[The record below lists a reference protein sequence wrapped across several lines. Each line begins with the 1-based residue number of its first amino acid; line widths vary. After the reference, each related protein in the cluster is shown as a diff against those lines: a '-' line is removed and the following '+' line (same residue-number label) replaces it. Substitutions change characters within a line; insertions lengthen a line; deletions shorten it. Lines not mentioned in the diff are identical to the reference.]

1 MAIRVQ
7 PITKQ
12 ADGVRMSLYRRFI
25 SFLLLSAFTVGPLAV
40 AQESL
45 LIGPGDQLHVQVLD
59 TPELDQHPRVTDSGE
74 VPLIGLG
81 TLAVGGLTP
90 AAAAAK
96 IRAYFISSHYMN
108 HPSITVTVDQY
119 ATQSI
124 SVLGQVKSPGV
135 FSITA
140 PRSVLDAIALGG
152 GLTDTADRHLTIQR
166 RDRSIKPITYDLSND
181 ANAAMENQVQVYPG
195 DIVLVPHAAIAYV
208 LGDVTRP
215 GGIIMQNNHSQ
226 LTAMQAVALAGGTLS
241 SAVPSHAKLIR
252 RSAEGGYQEIAM
264 NFSRIQK
271 GKEPDVLL
279 EPDDVIFMPF
289 SYLRNIGANASGIVA
304 ATGGA
309 AIYAIP

>member
-140 PRSVLDAIALGG
+140 PRSVLDAI
-152 GLTDTADRHLTIQR
+152 D
-166 RDRSIKPITYDLSND
+166 
-181 ANAAMENQVQVYPG
+181 
-195 DIVLVPHAAIAYV
+195 
-208 LGDVTRP
+208 
-215 GGIIMQNNHSQ
+215 
-226 LTAMQAVALAGGTLS
+226 
-241 SAVPSHAKLIR
+241 
-252 RSAEGGYQEIAM
+252 GY
-264 NFSRIQK
+264 
-271 GKEPDVLL
+271 G
-279 EPDDVIFMPF
+279 
-289 SYLRNIGANASGIVA
+289 
-304 ATGGA
+304 
-309 AIYAIP
+309 